1 MIQHKNKIGKLFI
14 PMIMVSLT
22 LASQTPRPQPKFW
35 IGASG
40 AANFNFYSGT
50 TQTMNSSVKA
60 PAAFHNG
67 LGVTPFAAVLLEFR
81 PHKVWGAMLNIGYD
95 DRSGKFNTV
104 KAPCDCDENLK
115 TKLTYVTFQPS
126 LRITPFSNGLYF
138 FVGAA
143 YSYNL
148 NKSFTYKHELQTE
161 KKGDFSDVNQ
171 NIISGHIG
179 LGYDIP
185 LTAASKLTQINIS
198 PFMSYHPYFG
208 QEPRKVES
216 WSLSTLRVG
225 VSIKF
230 GKVHAA
236 TPDVSFASP
245 PAVVPVDAGVQFSVR
260 APQIVHANRKTKE
273 SFPLRD
279 YVFFNEG
286 SSEIPNRYVKLQKDE
301 AINFKESKFQ
311 ESESKNKNA
320 LSVEQLKIYHNILN
334 ILGDRMRNNPTTT
347 ITLIGASAGTGA
359 EAGKAY
365 AESIKNYLVT
375 VFGINA
381 ARITTEGRNE
391 PIVPSEHPG
400 GKIDVALLKEGDR
413 RVDIVTSSPIL
424 LAPVQL
430 VVIQEDPTDSR
441 IVFKST
447 SSPKESLKSWTIDV
461 TDEKGNTQHFGPYTR
476 EQESISANTILGDK
490 PNGTYKIVMLGE
502 TTDGKQIRKESSM
515 NLAHSEELKGQAV
528 RFSVLFDF
536 NKWKTVAA
544 YEKYLTEEVAPQIPD
559 NGLVIIHG
567 HTDIIG
573 DEKHNENLSL
583 ERATETERILK
594 QALTKAG
601 KNNIKYDVVGL
612 GADTDYAPFG
622 NKLPEERF
630 YNRTVVIDYVPNK

>member
-40 AANFNFYSGT
+40 AVNFNFYSGT
-50 TQTMNSSVKA
+50 TQTMNSSVMA
-60 PAAFHNG
+60 PTAFHKG
-67 LGVTPFAAVLLEFR
+67 FGVAPFAALLLEYR
-81 PHKVWGAMLNIGYD
+81 PHRVWGAMMNIGYD
-95 DRSGKFNTV
+95 DRSGSFNTV

-126 LRITPFSNGLYF
+126 IRITPFSNGLYF
-138 FVGAA
+138 FAGAA

-161 KKGDFSDVNQ
+161 KKGDLSDVNQ
-171 NIISGHIG
+171 NIISSHIG
-179 LGYDIP
+179 VGYDIP
-185 LTAASKLTQINIS
+185 LTTANKITQINLS
-198 PFMSYHPYFG
+198 PFITYLPYFG
-208 QEPRKVES
+208 QEPRKIES

-230 GKVHAA
+230 GKVHPS
-236 TPDVSFASP
+236 TPEVSVAP
-245 PAVVPVDAGVQFSVR
+245 TPAVVPVDAGVQFSVR

-273 SFPLRD
+273 IFPLRD

-286 SSEIPNRYVKLQKDE
+286 SSEIPNRYVILQKDE

-311 ESESKNKNA
+311 ETESKNKSG
-320 LSVEQLKIYHNILN
+320 LSVEQLKVYHNILN
-334 ILGDRMRNNPTTT
+334 ILGDRMRNNPTST

-359 EAGKAY
+359 EAGKVY
-365 AESIKNYLVT
+365 AESIKKYLVT
-375 VFGINA
+375 VFGINE
-381 ARITTEGRNE
+381 ARIKTEGRNE

-400 GKIDVALLKEGDR
+400 GKIDIALLKEGDR
-413 RVDIVTSSPIL
+413 RVDIVTSSPEL
-424 LAPVQL
+424 LAPVK
-430 VVIQEDPTDSR
+430 VVIIQEDPIDSR
-441 IVFKST
+441 IVFKAT
-447 SSPKESLKSWTIDV
+447 SSPKESLKSWTLDV
-461 TDEKGNTQHFGPYTR
+461 TDDKGTVQHFGPFKR
-476 EQESISANTILGDK
+476 EQESISANSILGEK

-515 NLAHSEELKGQAV
+515 YLAHSEELKGQAI

-544 YEKYLTEEVAPQIPD
+544 YEKYITEEIAPLIAD
-559 NGLVIIHG
+559 NGVLIIHG

-573 DEKHNENLSL
+573 ETKYNENLSL

-601 KNNIKYDVVGL
+601 KNNIKYDVTGL
-612 GADTDYAPFG
+612 GADTDFAPFE

-630 YNRTVVIDYVPNK
+630 YNRTVVIDFIPNK

>member
-1 MIQHKNKIGKLFI
+1 MA
-14 PMIMVSLT
+14 SLT

-40 AANFNFYSGT
+40 AANLNFYSGT
-50 TQTMNSSVKA
+50 TQTLNSAVKA

-67 LGVTPFAAVLLEFR
+67 FGVAPFAALLLEYR
-81 PHKVWGAMLNIGYD
+81 PHPIFGVMLNVGYD
-95 DRSGKFNTV
+95 DRSGSFNRV
-104 KAPCDCDENLK
+104 KAPCDCAEDLK

-126 LRITPFSNGLYF
+126 LRITPFSNGLYL

-148 NKSFTYKHELQTE
+148 DKSFTYKHELQTE
-161 KKGDFSDVNQ
+161 KKGDFSDVNK
-171 NIISGHIG
+171 NVITSHIG
-179 LGYDIP
+179 VGYDIP
-185 LTAASKLTQINIS
+185 LTTANKLTQINIS

-216 WSLSTLRVG
+216 WSLSTLRIG

-230 GKVHAA
+230 GKVHAT

-260 APQIVHANRKTKE
+260 APQIVHTNRKTKE
-273 SFPLRD
+273 LFPLRD

-311 ESESKNKNA
+311 ESESKNKTVI
-320 LSVEQLKIYHNILN
+320 SVQQLMVYHNILN
-334 ILGDRMRNNPTTT
+334 ILGDRMRKNPASK

-365 AESIKNYLVT
+365 AESIKKYLVT
-375 VFGINA
+375 VFGINE
-381 ARITTEGRNE
+381 ARIITEGRNE

-400 GKIDVALLKEGDR
+400 GKIDIALLKEGDR
-413 RVDIVTSSPIL
+413 RVDIVSSSPEL
-424 LAPVQL
+424 LAPVE
-430 VVIQEDPTDSR
+430 VAVILEDPIDSR
-441 IVFKST
+441 IFFKST

-461 TDEKGNTQHFGPYTR
+461 TDEKGSVQHFGPYKR
-476 EQESISANTILGDK
+476 EQENISANSILGEK
-490 PNGTYKIVMLGE
+490 PNGNYKIVMLGE

-515 NLAHSEELKGQAV
+515 YLAHNAELKGPAA
-528 RFSVLFDF
+528 RYSVLFDF
-536 NKWKTVAA
+536 NKWKTVAS
-544 YEKYLTEEVAPQIPD
+544 YEKFLTEEVAPHIPD
-559 NGLVIIHG
+559 GGLVIIHG

-573 DEKHNENLSL
+573 DEKHNANLSL

-594 QALTKAG
+594 QASTKAG
-601 KNNIKYDVVGL
+601 KNDIKYEVIGL
-612 GADTDYAPFG
+612 GADTDFAPFE

-630 YNRTVVIDYVPNK
+630 YNRTVVIDIVPTK